1 MKAPRSTGAWFNQT
15 RRPRR
20 KPRQPR
26 RRLEKDEQSLSVQ
39 VLQSIGAVVYQ
50 LGTRRP
56 RGRNCPKC
64 GTFVAEHQ
72 GTCQTPGIADLVVFL
87 PAPRGAAGAVRPI
100 LFVEQKAI
108 DGRFSPRQEEFRTLA
123 EASPAAYVAGTVDDV
138 VAFLE
143 ARGYLRT
150 GTGRSRAEW
159 EGGSDE

>member
-1 MKAPRSTGAWFNQT
+1 M
-15 RRPRR
+15 RR
-20 KPRQPR
+20 RQVGEPR

-39 VLQSIGAVVYQ
+39 VLESIGATVYA

-56 RGRNCPKC
+56 RGRTCPTC

-87 PAPRGAAGAVRPI
+87 PAPRGAAGGARPI
-100 LFVEQKAI
+100 LFVEQKAAG
-108 DGRFSPRQEEFRTLA
+108 GRFSPRQQEFRALA

-138 VAFLE
+138 IRFLE

-150 GTGRSRAEW
+150 GTARPRMEW
-159 EGGSDE
+159 EGGDE